1 MREIRKTLTR
11 YTIEEE
17 HKHPGA
23 TGQFSGLLNSVA
35 TSIKIISNHVNK
47 GALVRPAGATG
58 ESVGQKLDDMSNE
71 VMLQENEWTGHV
83 CGMASE
89 ELPDVFHIPRHY
101 KLGKYLLLFDALD
114 GLSNVDVNLTVG
126 TLFSILRSP
135 RPGEDAQLED
145 FLQPGVE
152 QVCGG
157 FALYGPSTMLVLTTG
172 DGVDGFTLDRDIGAF
187 ILTHP
192 KMTIPADGREF
203 AINASNERFW
213 EPPVKR
219 YVSECLAGQTGPR
232 KKDFSMRWIASLV
245 AETFR
250 ILTRGGI
257 FMYPRYYKGG
267 DRPGRRRLMFE
278 ANPVAFVIEQAGGAA
293 STGRQRV
300 MEVKPESLDQRVP
313 LIFGSKN
320 EVERIVRY
328 HQEFDTGTDKE
339 YSSPLFGSRS
349 LFMNEVEL

>member
-35 TSIKIISNHVNK
+35 TSIKFISNHVNK
-47 GALVRPAGATG
+47 GALVRASMG
-58 ESVGQKLDDMSNE
+58 EEGSVEQKLDALSNE
-71 VMLQENEWTGHV
+71 VMFYENEWTGHV
-83 CGMASE
+83 CGMAAEGSSE
-89 ELPDVFHIPRHY
+89 VYRIPSRF
-101 KLGKYLLLFDALD
+101 KRGKYLLLFDALD
-114 GLSNVDVNLTVG
+114 GSSNIDVNLTVG

-135 RPGEDAQLED
+135 HAGEDATLED
-145 FLQPGVE
+145 FLQPGVQ

-192 KMTIPADGREF
+192 RMSIPADTREF

-232 KKDFSMRWIASLV
+232 RKDFSMRWIASLV

-257 FMYPRYYKGG
+257 FIYPKYYKGS

-278 ANPVAFVIEQAGGAA
+278 ANPIAFVIEQAGGLA
-293 STGRQRV
+293 STGREPV
-300 MEVKPESLDQRVP
+300 MSVQPEGLDQRVP
-313 LIFGSKN
+313 LIFGSRN

-328 HQEFDTGTDKE
+328 HQEYDDGVDKE
-339 YSSPLFGSRS
+339 YSSPLFGTRS
-349 LFMNEVEL
+349 LFMSGSD